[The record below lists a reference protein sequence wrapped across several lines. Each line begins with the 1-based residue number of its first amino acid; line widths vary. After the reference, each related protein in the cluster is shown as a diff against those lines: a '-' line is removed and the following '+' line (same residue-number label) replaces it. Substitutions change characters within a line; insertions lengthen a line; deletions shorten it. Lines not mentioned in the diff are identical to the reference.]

1 LRGAGAEPTETPMAV
16 SFQELV
22 IAFETVSWGEMG
34 EMRAYLCRQSGK
46 IHVQSDN
53 DPELEEL
60 PDDLDN
66 GEKYIQIP
74 DKRELDLGK
83 PLVMAFASE
92 FLPDDFDKVRQMFSR
107 RGAYA
112 RFNDLLDYRNMRQKW
127 FDYRD
132 EAEAEA
138 LRAWCKENSVELA
151 D

>member
-1 LRGAGAEPTETPMAV
+1 MAI
-16 SFQELV
+16 SFQDLV
-22 IAFETVSWGEMG
+22 IAFETVSCGEMG

-46 IHVQSDN
+46 IYVQSDN

-66 GEKYIQIP
+66 DEKYIQIP

-132 EAEAEA
+132 KAEEEA
-138 LRAWCKENSVELA
+138 LRAWCKENSVEFA